1 MLLISYAVVGVVCVC
16 FFYTGNSSC
25 CSVFILGKQI
35 FFFGCIGSV
44 NRYVF
49 VLFDDLRCFVSC
61 KIHFNRL
68 RCRDL
73 ICFAIVCDRCCT
85 FGCHRLQ
92 GRIFITVF
100 DVVVFCYRNHQVAV
114 LLGDHVFCDIE
125 FRCYVCIS
133 GRITDTDNVI
143 AIFHHVS
150 CFVGIVRS
158 HFFRI
163 KTDRKDL
170 RLARCQFVCLGVA
183 GQFLIWLVQFTV
195 RSWEINFCY
204 FFTGYGTS
212 IFYLNLYGYFIF
224 VCFYRFCWHR
234 KTCVRSAV
242 TKRIRDI
249 HTKRIIITI
258 SYENIIV
265 I

>member
-49 VLFDDLRCFVSC
+49 VLFDDLRCFVAC

-68 RCRDL
+68 CCRDL

-114 LLGDHVFCDIE
+114 LLGDRVFCDIE

-133 GRITDTDNVI
+133 GRITDTDDVI
-143 AIFHHVS
+143 AVLHHV
-150 CFVGIVRS
+150 CCLVCIVRS
-158 HFFRI
+158 HFFHI

-195 RSWEINFCY
+195 WS
-204 FFTGYGTS
+204 
-212 IFYLNLYGYFIF
+212 
-224 VCFYRFCWHR
+224 
-234 KTCVRSAV
+234 
-242 TKRIRDI
+242 
-249 HTKRIIITI
+249 
-258 SYENIIV
+258 
-265 I
+265 